1 MNIVIV
7 EVAIQFRNP
16 IIGQPTRRVKEH
28 YYARNISFSID
39 GGKRQLYRFFADEL
53 PFEATEDDMLAAV
66 ENKLTSEQKQ
76 EQPSNAE

>member
-16 IIGQPTRRVKEH
+16 VIGQPTRRVKEH

-39 GGKRQLYRFFADEL
+39 GGKRQLYRFFANEL
-53 PFEATEDDMLAAV
+53 PFEATEDDMLAAI
-66 ENKLTSEQKQ
+66 EKQINQ
-76 EQPSNAE
+76 EQPTNAE